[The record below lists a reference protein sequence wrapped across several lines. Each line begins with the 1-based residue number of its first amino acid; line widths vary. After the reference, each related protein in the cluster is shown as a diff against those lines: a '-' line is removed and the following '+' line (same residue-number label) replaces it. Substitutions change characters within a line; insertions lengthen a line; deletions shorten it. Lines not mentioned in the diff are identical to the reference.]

1 MWGEFIS
8 SHAAYKLSALFVK
21 KTNKPGKH
29 SDGLGLYL
37 IVEPTGSK
45 RWEQRLT
52 IRGKRCDLG
61 LGTTKRITIGANTT
75 VWRSDDIQK
84 LLDDMCAGNMS

>member
-1 MWGEFIS
+1 MA
-8 SHAAYKLSALFVK
+8 SHAAHKLSALFVK
-21 KTNKPGKH
+21 KTNKPGKY

-52 IRGKRCDLG
+52 IKGKRCDLG
-61 LGTTKRITIGANTT
+61 LGSTKLVTLEEARLVAHLSRQLRFKVGGP
-75 VWRSDDIQK
+75 SY
-84 LLDDMCAGNMS
+84 SH

>member
-1 MWGEFIS
+1 MRGQFMA
-8 SHAAYKLSALFVK
+8 SHDAHNLNALFVK
-21 KTNKPGKH
+21 KTNTPGKY

-52 IRGKRCDLG
+52 IRVYHSRA
-61 LGTTKRITIGANTT
+61 R
-75 VWRSDDIQK
+75 
-84 LLDDMCAGNMS
+84 

>member
-1 MWGEFIS
+1 LWGEFIS

-21 KTNKPGKH
+21 KTNKPGKY
-29 SDGLGLYL
+29 SDGLDLYL

-61 LGTTKRITIGANTT
+61 LGNTKRITIGTNTT